1 MATVNRDHTK
11 LICDIG
17 ELSAIITDASD
28 LDAMLQRIVDTAAL
42 HMEAD
47 VCSVYLFDET
57 SKELVLRATRG
68 LLPSSVGNVRLRP
81 GEGLTGL
88 AFSEQRPI
96 CEGDAPSHPAYRY
109 FPGIGEEVYRSF
121 VAVPIL
127 RGRRPVG
134 AMTLQSK
141 LPGHFSAEDVQVFR
155 AITMQL
161 ATTIEM
167 ARLLLTLE
175 APPVSIT
182 PSTLPELR
190 FVRGQVGS
198 EGCAIGE
205 AVVIRQPSLSE
216 IRALMR
222 SATLELPDF
231 RRAVTTTEKQ
241 LEHLEELAGE
251 RLSDVTAVIFSAQLL
266 MLRDQSWLGAME
278 EQIAAG
284 TPPAEAVYSVVL
296 NYVELFDR
304 MDNAYMREKR
314 YDVMDVGRRLLANL
328 SGHRDA
334 ESRLEGRIAIAAE
347 LLPSEVL
354 KLGLEKVG
362 GIVLLSGGVTSHVAV
377 LARSLD
383 LPLIFVDEPR
393 LLDIPHGTRVVLDAR
408 QGNLYVSPAEEVEQ
422 RFREQEET
430 RDSALQMAAGMRE
443 QTHTADGARVYL
455 LANINLL
462 ADVEVARAYKAEGIG
477 LYRTEFPFMIR
488 NDLPSEEEQLRIY
501 RRLVEGMPG
510 REVTFRTLD
519 VGGDKVL
526 SYFDYAAEANPFLG
540 LRSIRFSLRHR
551 DVFLQQVRAILR
563 AAHDTQV
570 RIMFPMISSP
580 DELAEATAA
589 VDECRA
595 ALQRE
600 GMPACQQVQLGMM
613 LEVPSV
619 LEMMDELSARADF
632 FSIGTNDFVQYMLAV
647 DRTNVN
653 VADLYVPHHPAVLRG
668 LHRAISAALRH
679 GRDVSVC
686 GDMAHDPRFVRFLL
700 GIGVRKFS
708 MSARYLPRVQEA
720 IFATHIDDAQAFA
733 RRLLAEC
740 SVVGTTRVLEDG
752 QLHGPLDARRDGQ
765 QAEQKAEQKAGQQA
779 GQVARPID

>member
-1 MATVNRDHTK
+1 MASLNRDHAK

-28 LDAMLQRIVDTAAL
+28 LGAMLQKIVDTAAV

-47 VCSVYLFDET
+47 VCSVYLFDDAGQ
-57 SKELVLRATRG
+57 ELVLRATRG
-68 LLPSSVGNVRLRP
+68 LLPISVGNVRLRP

-88 AFSEQRPI
+88 AFSERRPI
-96 CEGDAPSHPAYRY
+96 SEADAPSHPSYRY
-109 FPGIGEEVYRSF
+109 FPGIGEENYRSF

-141 LPGHFSAEDVQVFR
+141 QVGHFSAEDVQVFR

-175 APPVSIT
+175 TPRASIAPA
-182 PSTLPELR
+182 STLPDLR
-190 FVRGQVGS
+190 FVPGQIGA
-198 EGCAIGE
+198 EGCAMGE
-205 AVVIRQPSLSE
+205 VVIIRQPSLAE
-216 IRALMR
+216 IRALMG
-222 SATLELPDF
+222 SVTLALPDF
-231 RRAVTTTEKQ
+231 RRAVATTEKQ
-241 LEHLEELAGE
+241 LEHLVTLAGE
-251 RLSDVTAVIFSAQLL
+251 RLSDVTSVIFSAQLL
-266 MLRDQSWLGAME
+266 MLRDQTWLGAME

-284 TPPAEAVYSVVL
+284 TPPAEAVYRVIL

-314 YDVMDVGRRLLANL
+314 YDVMDVGRRLLGNL
-328 SGHRDA
+328 SGHRNV

-347 LLPSEVL
+347 LLPSDVL

-393 LLDIPHGTRVVLDAR
+393 LLKIPDGTRVVLDAR
-408 QGNLYVSPAEEVEQ
+408 QGNLYVAPSAEVEQ
-422 RFREQEET
+422 RFREQEES
-430 RDSALQMAAGMRE
+430 RSSVHQLAEGMRE
-443 QTHTADGARVYL
+443 ETHTADGMRVYL

-462 ADVEVARAYKAEGIG
+462 ADVEVARLYKAEGIG

-510 REVTFRTLD
+510 REITFRTLD

-563 AAHDTQV
+563 ATHDIEV

-580 DELAEATAA
+580 DDLAAATDV

-595 ALQRE
+595 SLRRE
-600 GMPACQQVQLGMM
+600 GMPACQHVQLGMM

-619 LEMMDELSARADF
+619 LEMMDELSQCADF

-668 LHRAISAALRH
+668 LHRAIAGALRH

-708 MSARYLPRVQEA
+708 MSPRYLPRVQEA
-720 IFATHIDDAQAFA
+720 IFATRLGEAQSFA
-733 RRLLAEC
+733 QRLLSES
-740 SVVGTTRVLEDG
+740 SVLGTTRILEG
-752 QLHGPLDARRDGQ
+752 G
-765 QAEQKAEQKAGQQA
+765 
-779 GQVARPID
+779 

>member
-1 MATVNRDHTK
+1 
-11 LICDIG
+11 
-17 ELSAIITDASD
+17 
-28 LDAMLQRIVDTAAL
+28 IVDTAAG

-47 VCSVYLFDET
+47 VCSVYLFDEARQ
-57 SKELVLRATRG
+57 ELVLRATRG
-68 LLPSSVGNVRLRP
+68 LLPSAIGNVRLRP

-88 AFSEQRPI
+88 AFSERRPI
-96 CEGDAPSHPAYRY
+96 CEDDAPSNPHYRY
-109 FPGIGEEVYRSF
+109 FPGIGEESYRSF

-127 RGRRPVG
+127 RGRRPIG
-134 AMTLQSK
+134 AMTLQSQ
-141 LPGHFSAEDVQVFR
+141 LPGHFSPEDVQVFR

-167 ARLLLTLE
+167 ARLLLNQE
-175 APPVSIT
+175 APGTSIAPA
-182 PSTLPELR
+182 PSAPELR

-205 AVVIRQPSLSE
+205 VALIRQPSLAE
-216 IRALMR
+216 IRALIG
-222 SATLELPDF
+222 SATLALPDF
-231 RRAVTTTEKQ
+231 RRAVAATEKQ
-241 LEHLEELAGE
+241 LEHLEKLAGV
-251 RLSDVTAVIFSAQLL
+251 RLSEVTSVIFSAQLL

-278 EQIAAG
+278 EKIAAG
-284 TPPAEAVYSVVL
+284 AAPAEAVYRVIL
-296 NYVELFDR
+296 TYVELFDR

-314 YDVMDVGRRLLANL
+314 YDVMDVGRRLLINL
-328 SGHRDA
+328 SGHRHV

-347 LLPSEVL
+347 LLPSDVL

-393 LLDIPHGTRVVLDAR
+393 LLEIPDGTRVVLDAR
-408 QGNLYVSPAEEVEQ
+408 QGNLFVAPDQEVEQ
-422 RFREQEET
+422 RFREQEENRRSAPQAAESM
-430 RDSALQMAAGMRE
+430 RDT
-443 QTHTADGARVYL
+443 THTADGTRVYL

-477 LYRTEFPFMIR
+477 LYRTEFPFLIR
-488 NDLPSEEEQLRIY
+488 NDIPSEEEQLRIY

-526 SYFDYAAEANPFLG
+526 SYFDYAPEANPFLG

-563 AAHDTQV
+563 AAHDIEV

-580 DELAEATAA
+580 DELAAAAEA
-589 VDECRA
+589 VDECQA

-600 GMPACQQVQLGMM
+600 GIPACQRVHLGMM

-619 LEMMDELSARADF
+619 LEMMDELAQRAEF

-653 VADLYVPHHPAVLRG
+653 VADLYIPHHPAVLRG
-668 LHRAISAALRH
+668 LHRAVLGALRYD
-679 GRDVSVC
+679 RDVSVC

-720 IFATHIDDAQAFA
+720 IFATRLNEAQAFA
-733 RRLLAEC
+733 QRLLAES
-740 SVVGTTRVLEDG
+740 SVSGASRVLDG
-752 QLHGPLDARRDGQ
+752 
-765 QAEQKAEQKAGQQA
+765 E
-779 GQVARPID
+779 

>member
-1 MATVNRDHTK
+1 
-11 LICDIG
+11 
-17 ELSAIITDASD
+17 
-28 LDAMLQRIVDTAAL
+28 
-42 HMEAD
+42 MEAD
-47 VCSVYLFDET
+47 VCSVYLFDEARQ
-57 SKELVLRATRG
+57 ELVLRATRG
-68 LLPSSVGNVRLRP
+68 LLQSSVGNVRLRP

-88 AFSEQRPI
+88 AFSERRPI
-96 CEGDAPSHPAYRY
+96 SEGDAPSHPNYRY
-109 FPGIGEEVYRSF
+109 FPGIGEEIYRSL

-127 RGRRPVG
+127 RGRRPIG

-141 LPGHFSAEDVQVFR
+141 LADHFSADDVQVFR

-175 APPVSIT
+175 ATPTSLTPAPAPPD
-182 PSTLPELR
+182 LR

-198 EGCAIGE
+198 EGCALGE
-205 AVVIRQPSLSE
+205 VVRIRQPSLAE
-216 IRALMR
+216 IRALIG
-222 SATLELPDF
+222 SATLALPDF
-231 RRAVTTTEKQ
+231 RRAVDATEKQ
-241 LEHLEELAGE
+241 LEHLEKLAGQ
-251 RLSDVTAVIFSAQLL
+251 RLSDVTSVIFSAQLM

-284 TPPAEAVYSVVL
+284 TSTAEAVYRVIL

-347 LLPSEVL
+347 LLPSDVL
-354 KLGLEKVG
+354 KLGLEKIG

-383 LPLIFVDEPR
+383 LPLIFADEPR
-393 LLDIPHGTRVVLDAR
+393 LLEIPDGTRVVLDAR
-408 QGNLYVSPAEEVEQ
+408 QGNLYVAPSEDVEQ
-422 RFREQEET
+422 RFREQEEN
-430 RDSALQMAAGMRE
+430 RRSAPQLAEGMRE
-443 QTHTADGARVYL
+443 QTHTADGTRVYL

-462 ADVEVARAYKAEGIG
+462 ADVEVARSYKAEGIG

-510 REVTFRTLD
+510 REITFRTLD

-563 AAHDTQV
+563 AAHDIEV

-580 DELAEATAA
+580 DELGAASEVVAECLAS
-589 VDECRA
+589 
-595 ALQRE
+595 LQRQ
-600 GMPACQQVQLGMM
+600 GLPACQHVHLGMM

-619 LEMMDELSARADF
+619 LEMMDELARQAEF

-653 VADLYVPHHPAVLRG
+653 VADLYIPHHPAVLRG
-668 LHRAISAALRH
+668 LHRAIAAALRH

-720 IFATHIDDAQAFA
+720 IFATRLDEAQDFA
-733 RRLLAEC
+733 KRLLAEG
-740 SVVGTTRVLEDG
+740 SVLGTARILEG
-752 QLHGPLDARRDGQ
+752 G
-765 QAEQKAEQKAGQQA
+765 
-779 GQVARPID
+779 

>member
-1 MATVNRDHTK
+1 MATVNRDHAK

-28 LDAMLQRIVDTAAL
+28 LDAMLQKIVDTAAS
-42 HMEAD
+42 HMDAD
-47 VCSVYLFDET
+47 VCSVYLFDEAA
-57 SKELVLRATRG
+57 KQLVLRATRG
-68 LLPSSVGNVRLRP
+68 LLPTSVGNVRLRP

-88 AFSEQRPI
+88 AFSERRPI
-96 CEGDAPSHPAYRY
+96 SESDAPSHPNYRY
-109 FPGIGEEVYRSF
+109 FPGIGEESYRSF

-141 LPGHFSAEDVQVFR
+141 HAGHFSADDVQVFR
-155 AITMQL
+155 AITMQM

-167 ARLLLTLE
+167 ARLLLTLK
-175 APPVSIT
+175 APPASLT
-182 PSTLPELR
+182 PAPLPPELR
-190 FVRGQVGS
+190 YVRGQVGA
-198 EGCAIGE
+198 EGCALGE
-205 AVVIRQPSLSE
+205 AVLIRQPSLAE
-216 IRALMR
+216 IRALIGG
-222 SATLELPDF
+222 ATLALPDF
-231 RRAVTTTEKQ
+231 RRAVADTEKQ

-251 RLSDVTAVIFSAQLL
+251 RLSDVTSVIFSAQLM

-284 TPPAEAVYSVVL
+284 TPPAEAVYRVIL
-296 NYVELFDR
+296 NYVEIFDR

-314 YDVMDVGRRLLANL
+314 YDVMDVGRRLLGNL
-328 SGHRDA
+328 SGHRVVQ
-334 ESRLEGRIAIAAE
+334 SPLEGRIAIAAE

-383 LPLIFVDEPR
+383 LPLIFVDDPR
-393 LLDIPHGTRVVLDAR
+393 LLQIPDGTRMVLDAR
-408 QGNLYVSPAEEVEQ
+408 TGNLLVAPSEEVEQ
-422 RFREQEET
+422 RFREQEEN
-430 RDSALQMAAGMRE
+430 RRSAPQLADGMRE
-443 QTHTADGARVYL
+443 ETHTADGTRVYL

-462 ADVEVARAYKAEGIG
+462 ADVEVARSYKAEGIG
-477 LYRTEFPFMIR
+477 LYRTEFPFLIR

-510 REVTFRTLD
+510 REITFRTLD

-563 AAHDTQV
+563 AAHGIKV

-580 DELAEATAA
+580 DELAQAADA
-589 VDECRA
+589 VDECQASLRH
-595 ALQRE
+595 E
-600 GMPACQQVQLGMM
+600 GLPVCEQVQLGMM

-619 LEMMDELSARADF
+619 LELMDELAQRAEF

-653 VADLYVPHHPAVLRG
+653 VADLYIPHHPAVLRG
-668 LHRAISAALRH
+668 LQRAVAGALRH

-708 MSARYLPRVQEA
+708 MSARYLPRIQEA
-720 IFATHIDDAQAFA
+720 IFATRIEEAQAFA
-733 RRLLAEC
+733 RRLLAE
-740 SVVGTTRVLEDG
+740 SSASGTARVLEEG
-752 QLHGPLDARRDGQ
+752 
-765 QAEQKAEQKAGQQA
+765 
-779 GQVARPID
+779 

>member
-1 MATVNRDHTK
+1 MGTINRDHAK

-28 LDAMLQRIVDTAAL
+28 LDAMLQKIVDTAAG

-47 VCSVYLFDET
+47 VCSVYLFDEN

-68 LLPSSVGNVRLRP
+68 LLPSSIGTVRLRP

-88 AFSEQRPI
+88 AFSERRPI
-96 CEGDAPSHPAYRY
+96 CEGDAPSHPNYRF

-141 LPGHFSAEDVQVFR
+141 HPGHFSGDDVQVFR

-175 APPVSIT
+175 APPHLVT
-182 PSTLPELR
+182 PAPTDPELT
-190 FVRGQVGS
+190 FVHGQIGA
-198 EGCAIGE
+198 EGLAIGE
-205 AVVIRQPSLSE
+205 AVLIRQPSLAE
-216 IRALMR
+216 IRALVGSTAMD
-222 SATLELPDF
+222 LPAF
-231 RRAVTTTEKQ
+231 RRAVAATEKQ
-241 LEHLEELAGE
+241 IEHLEKLAGE
-251 RLSDVTAVIFSAQLL
+251 KLSDVTAVIFSAQLL
-266 MLRDQSWLGAME
+266 ILHDQSWLGAME
-278 EQIAAG
+278 DQISAG
-284 TPPAEAVYSVVL
+284 APPAEAVYRVIL

-328 SGHRDA
+328 SGHRNV
-334 ESRLEGRIAIAAE
+334 ESRLEGRVAIAAE
-347 LLPSEVL
+347 LLPSDVL
-354 KLGLEKVG
+354 KLGLEKVA

-377 LARSLD
+377 LARSLE
-383 LPLIFVDEPR
+383 LPLLFVDEPR
-393 LLDIPHGTRVVLDAR
+393 LLDIPEGTRLVLDAR
-408 QGNLYVSPAEEVEQ
+408 QGNLFVSPSEDVER

-430 RDSALQMAAGMRE
+430 RRSAAQLSEGMRE
-443 QTHTADGARVYL
+443 ETYTADGERVLL

-462 ADVEVARAYKAEGIG
+462 ADVEVARSYKAEGIG

-501 RRLVEGMPG
+501 RHLIEGMPG
-510 REVTFRTLD
+510 REITFRTLD

-526 SYFDYAAEANPFLG
+526 SYFDYGAEANPFLG

-563 AAHDTQV
+563 ATHDTRV

-580 DELAEATAA
+580 DELTSATQA
-589 VDECRA
+589 VEECRA
-595 ALQRE
+595 ALRSE
-600 GMPACQQVQLGMM
+600 GTPACEQVELGMM

-619 LEMMDELSARADF
+619 LEMMDELASKADF

-647 DRTNVN
+647 DRTNVH

-668 LHRAISAALRH
+668 LHRSITAALRH

-700 GIGVRKFS
+700 GIGVRKLS
-708 MSARYLPRVQEA
+708 MSARYMPRVQQA
-720 IFATHIDDAQAFA
+720 IFATRLDEAQDFA
-733 RRLLAEC
+733 RRLLAE
-740 SVVGTTRVLEDG
+740 STVSGTTRILDG
-752 QLHGPLDARRDGQ
+752 C
-765 QAEQKAEQKAGQQA
+765 
-779 GQVARPID
+779 

>member
-1 MATVNRDHTK
+1 MATVNRDHAK

-28 LDAMLQRIVDTAAL
+28 LDAMLQRIVDTAAS

-47 VCSVYLFDET
+47 VCSVYLFDEARQ
-57 SKELVLRATRG
+57 ELVLRATRG
-68 LLPSSVGNVRLRP
+68 LLQSSVGNVRLRP

-88 AFSEQRPI
+88 AFSERRPI
-96 CEGDAPSHPAYRY
+96 SEGDAPSHPNYRY
-109 FPGIGEEVYRSF
+109 FPGIGEEIYRSL

-127 RGRRPVG
+127 RGRRPIG

-141 LPGHFSAEDVQVFR
+141 LADHFSADDVQVFR

-175 APPVSIT
+175 ATPTSLTPAPAPPD
-182 PSTLPELR
+182 LR

-198 EGCAIGE
+198 EGCALGE
-205 AVVIRQPSLSE
+205 VVRIRQPSLAE
-216 IRALMR
+216 IRALIG
-222 SATLELPDF
+222 SATLALPDF
-231 RRAVTTTEKQ
+231 RRAVDATEKQ
-241 LEHLEELAGE
+241 LEHLEKLAGQ
-251 RLSDVTAVIFSAQLL
+251 RLSDVTSVIFSAQLM

-284 TPPAEAVYSVVL
+284 TSTAEAVYRVIL

-347 LLPSEVL
+347 LLPSDVL
-354 KLGLEKVG
+354 KLGLEKIG

-383 LPLIFVDEPR
+383 LPLIFADEPR
-393 LLDIPHGTRVVLDAR
+393 LLEIPDGTRVVLDAR
-408 QGNLYVSPAEEVEQ
+408 QGNLYVAPSEDVEQ
-422 RFREQEET
+422 RFREQEEN
-430 RDSALQMAAGMRE
+430 RRSAPQLAEGMRE
-443 QTHTADGARVYL
+443 QTHTADGTRVYL

-462 ADVEVARAYKAEGIG
+462 ADVEVARSYKAEGIG

-510 REVTFRTLD
+510 REITFRTLD

-563 AAHDTQV
+563 AAHDIEV

-580 DELAEATAA
+580 DELGAASEVVAECLAS
-589 VDECRA
+589 
-595 ALQRE
+595 LQRQ
-600 GMPACQQVQLGMM
+600 GLPACQHVHLGMM

-619 LEMMDELSARADF
+619 LEMMDELARQAEF

-653 VADLYVPHHPAVLRG
+653 VADLYIPHHPAVLRG
-668 LHRAISAALRH
+668 LHRAIAAALRH

-720 IFATHIDDAQAFA
+720 IFATRLDEAQDFA
-733 RRLLAEC
+733 KRLLAEG
-740 SVVGTTRVLEDG
+740 SVLGTARILENG
-752 QLHGPLDARRDGQ
+752 
-765 QAEQKAEQKAGQQA
+765 
-779 GQVARPID
+779 

>member
-1 MATVNRDHTK
+1 MATINRDHAK
-11 LICDIG
+11 LIYDIG

-28 LDAMLQRIVDTAAL
+28 LDAMLQKIVDTAAA

-47 VCSVYLFDET
+47 VCSVYLFDEVA
-57 SKELVLRATRG
+57 KQLVLRATRG
-68 LLPSSVGNVRLRP
+68 LLPGSVGNVRLRP

-88 AFSEQRPI
+88 AFSERRPI
-96 CEGDAPSHPAYRY
+96 CEADAPSNPNFRF
-109 FPGIGEEVYRSF
+109 FPDIGEESYHSF

-134 AMTLQSK
+134 AMTLQSRHA
-141 LPGHFSAEDVQVFR
+141 GHFSTEDVQVFR

-175 APPVSIT
+175 APPQAIT
-182 PSTLPELR
+182 PAPRVSELR
-190 FVRGQVGS
+190 FVHGQVGA
-198 EGCAIGE
+198 EGCALGE
-205 AVVIRQPSLSE
+205 VIRIRQPSLEE
-216 IRALMR
+216 IRALM
-222 SATLELPDF
+222 SGACLELSDF
-231 RRAVTTTEKQ
+231 KRAVAATEKQ
-241 LEHLEELAGE
+241 LEHLEKLAGE
-251 RLSDVTAVIFSAQLL
+251 RLTEMTAVIFSAQLL
-266 MLRDQSWLGAME
+266 MLRDQSWLRSME
-278 EQIAAG
+278 DQIAEG
-284 TPPAEAVYSVVL
+284 TSPAEAVYRVIL
-296 NYVELFDR
+296 NYVGLFDR

-328 SGHRDA
+328 SGHRA
-334 ESRLEGRIAIAAE
+334 SQSMLEGKIAIAAE
-347 LLPSEVL
+347 LLPSDVL
-354 KLGLEKVG
+354 RLGLERVG

-377 LARSLD
+377 LSRSLD

-393 LLDIPHGTRVVLDAR
+393 LLEIPDGTRVVLDAR
-408 QGNLYVSPAEEVEQ
+408 QGNLFVAPTAKVEQ
-422 RFREQEET
+422 RFREQEEN
-430 RDSALQMAAGMRE
+430 RRSALQMAEGMRE
-443 QTHTADGARVYL
+443 QTFTACGTRVVL

-462 ADVEVARAYKAEGIG
+462 ADVDVARSYKAEGIG

-488 NDLPSEEEQLRIY
+488 NDFPSEEEQLRIY
-501 RRLVEGMPG
+501 RRMVELMPG

-526 SYFDYAAEANPFLG
+526 SYFDYGAEANPFLG

-563 AAHDTQV
+563 ATHDTKV

-580 DELAEATAA
+580 DELSEAAKA
-589 VDECRA
+589 VEECRLSLRA
-595 ALQRE
+595 ER
-600 GMPACQQVQLGMM
+600 MPACEEVELGMM

-619 LEMMDELSARADF
+619 LEMMDDLAQRAHF

-647 DRTNVN
+647 DRTNVH

-668 LHRAISAALRH
+668 LSRAITGALRH

-720 IFATHIDDAQAFA
+720 IFGIHLDEAQAFA
-733 RRLLAEC
+733 KRLLAE
-740 SVVGTTRVLEDG
+740 STVAGATRVLEG
-752 QLHGPLDARRDGQ
+752 
-765 QAEQKAEQKAGQQA
+765 K
-779 GQVARPID
+779 

>member
-1 MATVNRDHTK
+1 MPTINRDHAK

-28 LDAMLQRIVDTAAL
+28 LDAMLQKIVDTAAR

-47 VCSVYLFDET
+47 ICSVYLFDEARH
-57 SKELVLRATRG
+57 ELVLRSTHG

-96 CEGDAPSHPAYRY
+96 CEGDAPSHPNYRY
-109 FPGIGEEVYRSF
+109 FPGIGEENYRSF

-141 LPGHFSAEDVQVFR
+141 ISGHFSPEDVQVFR

-175 APPVSIT
+175 APAGSST
-182 PSTLPELR
+182 PALALPELR
-190 FVRGQVGS
+190 FVRGQIGS

-205 AVVIRQPSLSE
+205 AVLIRQPSLAE
-216 IRALMR
+216 IRALMG
-222 SATLELPDF
+222 SATLTLPDF
-231 RRAVTTTEKQ
+231 RRAVADTEKQ
-241 LEHLEELAGE
+241 LEHLEVLAGE

-278 EQIAAG
+278 EQIRDG
-284 TPPAEAVYSVVL
+284 KEPAEAVYRVIL

-304 MDNAYMREKR
+304 MDNSYMREKR

-328 SGHRDA
+328 SGHRHV
-334 ESRLEGRIAIAAE
+334 ESRLEGRVAIAAE
-347 LLPSEVL
+347 LLPSDVL
-354 KLGLEKVG
+354 KLGLEKVS

-383 LPLIFVDEPR
+383 LPLLFVDEPR
-393 LLDIPHGTRVVLDAR
+393 LLDIPDGTRVVLDAR
-408 QGNLYVSPAEEVEQ
+408 QGNLYVAPGEEVEV
-422 RFREQEET
+422 RFREQEEA
-430 RDSALQMAAGMRE
+430 RGSAVQSAEGMRE
-443 QTHTADGARVYL
+443 QTHTADGTRVYL

-462 ADVEVARAYKAEGIG
+462 ADVEVARSYKAEGIG

-563 AAHDTQV
+563 AARDIQV

-580 DELAEATAA
+580 DDLDQAAAA
-589 VDECRA
+589 VDECQASLR
-595 ALQRE
+595 RE
-600 GMPACQQVQLGMM
+600 GIPACEHVKLGMM

-619 LEMMDELSARADF
+619 LELMDELALRADF

-653 VADLYVPHHPAVLRG
+653 VADLYIPHHPAVLRG
-668 LHRAISAALRH
+668 LHRAVTAALRH

-720 IFATHIDDAQAFA
+720 IFATRLDEAQDFA
-733 RRLLAEC
+733 KRLLAEG
-740 SVVGTTRVLEDG
+740 SVLGTNRILENG
-752 QLHGPLDARRDGQ
+752 
-765 QAEQKAEQKAGQQA
+765 
-779 GQVARPID
+779 

>member
-1 MATVNRDHTK
+1 MATINRDHAK

-28 LDAMLQRIVDTAAL
+28 LDAMLQKIVDTAAA

-47 VCSVYLFDET
+47 VCSVYLFDENA
-57 SKELVLRATRG
+57 KQLVLRATRG

-88 AFSEQRPI
+88 AFSERRPV
-96 CEGDAPSHPAYRY
+96 CDADAPSNPNFRF
-109 FPGIGEEVYRSF
+109 FPGIGEEVYHSF

-141 LPGHFSAEDVQVFR
+141 QPAHFSAEDVQVFR

-167 ARLLLTLE
+167 VRLLLTLE
-175 APPVSIT
+175 APPQSVTPAPVVS
-182 PSTLPELR
+182 LR
-190 FVRGQVGS
+190 FVHGQVGA
-198 EGCAIGE
+198 EGCALGE
-205 AVVIRQPSLSE
+205 VIRIRQPSLEE
-216 IRALMR
+216 IRALMSR
-222 SATLELPDF
+222 AQLDLPDF
-231 RRAVTTTEKQ
+231 RRAVATTEKQ
-241 LEHLEELAGE
+241 LENLEKLAGE
-251 RLSDVTAVIFSAQLL
+251 RLTEMTAVIFSAQLL

-284 TPPAEAVYSVVL
+284 TSPAEAVYRVIL

-314 YDVMDVGRRLLANL
+314 YDVMDVGRRLLINL

-334 ESRLEGRIAIAAE
+334 QSSLEGKIAIAAE
-347 LLPSEVL
+347 LLPSDIL
-354 KLGLEKVG
+354 KLGLEKVA

-393 LLDIPHGTRVVLDAR
+393 LLEIPDGTRVVLDAR
-408 QGNLYVSPAEEVEQ
+408 QGNLFVAPTAKVEQ
-422 RFREQEET
+422 RFREQEEN
-430 RDSALQMAAGMRE
+430 RSSALQMAERMRE
-443 QTHTADGARVYL
+443 QTFTACGERVVL

-462 ADVEVARAYKAEGIG
+462 ADVEVARSYKAEGIG

-488 NDLPSEEEQLRIY
+488 NDFPSEEEQLRIY
-501 RRLVEGMPG
+501 RRMVEMMPG
-510 REVTFRTLD
+510 REITFRTLD

-526 SYFDYAAEANPFLG
+526 SYFDYGAEANPFLG

-563 AAHDTQV
+563 AAHDTKI

-580 DELAEATAA
+580 DELAEATNA
-589 VDECRA
+589 VEECQA
-595 ALQRE
+595 SLRE
-600 GMPACQQVQLGMM
+600 DGMPACQQVELGMM

-619 LEMMDELSARADF
+619 LEMMDDLAERADF

-647 DRTNVN
+647 DRTNVH

-668 LHRAISAALRH
+668 LYRAITGALRH
-679 GRDVSVC
+679 GREVSVC

-720 IFATHIDDAQAFA
+720 IFGIRLDEAQAFA
-733 RRLLAEC
+733 KRLLAE
-740 SVVGTTRVLEDG
+740 STVSGSTRVLDG
-752 QLHGPLDARRDGQ
+752 
-765 QAEQKAEQKAGQQA
+765 K
-779 GQVARPID
+779 

>member
-1 MATVNRDHTK
+1 
-11 LICDIG
+11 
-17 ELSAIITDASD
+17 
-28 LDAMLQRIVDTAAL
+28 
-42 HMEAD
+42 
-47 VCSVYLFDET
+47 
-57 SKELVLRATRG
+57 
-68 LLPSSVGNVRLRP
+68 
-81 GEGLTGL
+81 
-88 AFSEQRPI
+88 
-96 CEGDAPSHPAYRY
+96 
-109 FPGIGEEVYRSF
+109 
-121 VAVPIL
+121 
-127 RGRRPVG
+127 
-134 AMTLQSK
+134 MTLQSK
-141 LPGHFSAEDVQVFR
+141 QAGHFSAEDVQVFR

-175 APPVSIT
+175 APRASST
-182 PSTLPELR
+182 PAAALPDLC
-190 FVRGQVGS
+190 FVPGQVGA
-198 EGCAIGE
+198 EGCAMGE
-205 AVVIRQPSLSE
+205 VVLIRQPSLAE
-216 IRALMR
+216 IRALMG
-222 SATLELPDF
+222 SVTLALPDF
-231 RRAVTTTEKQ
+231 RRAVATTEKQ
-241 LEHLEELAGE
+241 LEHLETLAGE
-251 RLSDVTAVIFSAQLL
+251 RLSDVTSVIFSAQLL
-266 MLRDQSWLGAME
+266 MLRDQTWLGAME

-284 TPPAEAVYSVVL
+284 TSPAEAVYRVIL

-314 YDVMDVGRRLLANL
+314 YDVMDVGRRLLGNL
-328 SGHRDA
+328 SGHRNV
-334 ESRLEGRIAIAAE
+334 ESRIEGRIAIAAE
-347 LLPSEVL
+347 LLPSDVL

-393 LLDIPHGTRVVLDAR
+393 LLKIPDGTRVVLDAR
-408 QGNLYVSPAEEVEQ
+408 QGNLYVAPSAEVEQ
-422 RFREQEET
+422 RFREQEES
-430 RDSALQMAAGMRE
+430 RRSVHQLADGMRE
-443 QTHTADGARVYL
+443 ETHTADGTRVHL

-462 ADVEVARAYKAEGIG
+462 ADVEVARSYKAEGIG

-510 REVTFRTLD
+510 REITFRTLD

-563 AAHDTQV
+563 AAHDIEV

-580 DELAEATAA
+580 DDLAAAADA

-595 ALQRE
+595 SLRRE
-600 GMPACQQVQLGMM
+600 GMPACQHVQLGMM

-619 LEMMDELSARADF
+619 LEMMDELSQCADF

-668 LHRAISAALRH
+668 LHRAIAGALRY

-708 MSARYLPRVQEA
+708 MSPRYLPRVQEA
-720 IFATHIDDAQAFA
+720 IFATRLEEAQSFA
-733 RRLLAEC
+733 QRLLAES
-740 SVVGTTRVLEDG
+740 SVLGTTRILEG
-752 QLHGPLDARRDGQ
+752 G
-765 QAEQKAEQKAGQQA
+765 
-779 GQVARPID
+779 

>member
-1 MATVNRDHTK
+1 MATINRDHAK

-28 LDAMLQRIVDTAAL
+28 LDAMLQKIVDTAAG

-47 VCSVYLFDET
+47 VCSVYLFDEAC
-57 SKELVLRATRG
+57 KELVLRATRG

-96 CEGDAPSHPAYRY
+96 CEADAPSHPAYRY

-141 LPGHFSAEDVQVFR
+141 QPDHFSAEDVQVFR

-175 APPVSIT
+175 APAASIAPT
-182 PSTLPELR
+182 PGLSDLR
-190 FVRGQVGS
+190 FVHGQVGA
-198 EGCAIGE
+198 EGVALGE
-205 AVVIRQPSLSE
+205 VVLIRQPSLAE
-216 IRALMR
+216 IRALIG
-222 SATLELPDF
+222 SVTLELPDF
-231 RRAVTTTEKQ
+231 RRAVDATEKQ
-241 LEHLEELAGE
+241 LEHLEKLAGE
-251 RLSDVTAVIFSAQLL
+251 RLSDVTAVIFSAQLM

-284 TPPAEAVYSVVL
+284 TPPAEAVYRVLL

-328 SGHRDA
+328 SGHRA
-334 ESRLEGRIAIAAE
+334 VESRIEGRIAIAAE
-347 LLPSEVL
+347 LLPSDVL

-393 LLDIPHGTRVVLDAR
+393 LLAIPDGTRVVLDAR
-408 QGNLYVSPAEEVEQ
+408 QGNLFVAPDEEVEQ
-422 RFREQEET
+422 HFREQE
-430 RDSALQMAAGMRE
+430 DSRRSAPQSAEGMRE
-443 QTHTADGARVYL
+443 KTHTADGTRVRL

-551 DVFLQQVRAILR
+551 DVFLQQIRAILR
-563 AAHDTQV
+563 AAHDAKV

-580 DELAEATAA
+580 DELAAATDA

-595 ALQRE
+595 ALLRE
-600 GMPACQQVQLGMM
+600 GMPACQHVQLGMM

-619 LEMMDELSARADF
+619 LEMMDELARRADF

-653 VADLYVPHHPAVLRG
+653 VADLYIPHHPAVLRG
-668 LHRAISAALRH
+668 LHRAITAALRH

-720 IFATHIDDAQAFA
+720 IFSTVLEEAQGFA
-733 RRLLAEC
+733 KRLLAES
-740 SVVGTTRVLEDG
+740 SVSGATRVLE
-752 QLHGPLDARRDGQ
+752 
-765 QAEQKAEQKAGQQA
+765 AG
-779 GQVARPID
+779 

>member
-1 MATVNRDHTK
+1 MASLNRDHAK

-28 LDAMLQRIVDTAAL
+28 LGAMLQKIVDTAAV

-47 VCSVYLFDET
+47 VCSVYLFDDAGQ
-57 SKELVLRATRG
+57 ELVLRATRG
-68 LLPSSVGNVRLRP
+68 LLPISVGNVRLRP

-88 AFSEQRPI
+88 AFSERRPI
-96 CEGDAPSHPAYRY
+96 SEADAPSHPNYRY
-109 FPGIGEEVYRSF
+109 FPGIGEENYRSF

-141 LPGHFSAEDVQVFR
+141 QAGHFSAEDVQVFR

-175 APPVSIT
+175 APRASST
-182 PSTLPELR
+182 PAAALPDLC
-190 FVRGQVGS
+190 FVPGQVGA
-198 EGCAIGE
+198 EGCAMGE
-205 AVVIRQPSLSE
+205 VVLIRQPSLAE
-216 IRALMR
+216 IRALMG
-222 SATLELPDF
+222 SVTLALPDF
-231 RRAVTTTEKQ
+231 RRAVATTEKQ
-241 LEHLEELAGE
+241 LEHLETLAGE
-251 RLSDVTAVIFSAQLL
+251 RLSDVTSVIFSAQLL
-266 MLRDQSWLGAME
+266 MLRDQTWLGAME

-284 TPPAEAVYSVVL
+284 TSPAEAVYRVIL

-314 YDVMDVGRRLLANL
+314 YDVMDVGRRLLGNL
-328 SGHRDA
+328 SGHRNV
-334 ESRLEGRIAIAAE
+334 ESRIEGRIAIAAE
-347 LLPSEVL
+347 LLPSDVL

-393 LLDIPHGTRVVLDAR
+393 LLKIPDGTRVVLDAR
-408 QGNLYVSPAEEVEQ
+408 QGNLYVAPSAEVEQ
-422 RFREQEET
+422 RFREQEES
-430 RDSALQMAAGMRE
+430 RRSVHQLADGMRE
-443 QTHTADGARVYL
+443 ETHTADGTRVHL

-462 ADVEVARAYKAEGIG
+462 ADVEVARLYKAEGIG

-510 REVTFRTLD
+510 REITFRTLD

-563 AAHDTQV
+563 AAHDIEV

-580 DELAEATAA
+580 DDLAAAADA

-595 ALQRE
+595 SLRRE
-600 GMPACQQVQLGMM
+600 GMPACQHVQLGMM

-619 LEMMDELSARADF
+619 LEMMDELSQCADF

-668 LHRAISAALRH
+668 LHRAIAGALRY

-708 MSARYLPRVQEA
+708 MSPRYLPRVQEA
-720 IFATHIDDAQAFA
+720 IFATRLEEAQSFA
-733 RRLLAEC
+733 QRLLAES
-740 SVVGTTRVLEDG
+740 SVLGTTRILEG
-752 QLHGPLDARRDGQ
+752 G
-765 QAEQKAEQKAGQQA
+765 
-779 GQVARPID
+779 

>member
-1 MATVNRDHTK
+1 MAIVNRDHAK

-17 ELSAIITDASD
+17 ELAAIITDASD
-28 LDAMLQRIVDTAAL
+28 LDAMLRKIVDTAAR

-47 VCSVYLFDET
+47 VCSVYLYDEAGQ
-57 SKELVLRATRG
+57 ELVLRATHG
-68 LLPSSVGNVRLRP
+68 LLPSSVGKVRLRP

-88 AFSEQRPI
+88 AFSEHRPI
-96 CEGDAPSHPAYRY
+96 CEADAPSHPNYRY
-109 FPGIGEEVYRSF
+109 FPGIGEENFRSF

-141 LPGHFSAEDVQVFR
+141 QPDHFSPEDVQVFR

-167 ARLLLTLE
+167 ARQLLTVEASPAALAPALALPDLLL
-175 APPVSIT
+175 VH
-182 PSTLPELR
+182 
-190 FVRGQVGS
+190 GQVGA
-198 EGCAIGE
+198 EGYAAGE
-205 AVVIRQPSLSE
+205 AVLIRRPSLAE
-216 IRALMR
+216 IRALIG
-222 SATLELPDF
+222 SAALALPDF
-231 RRAVTTTEKQ
+231 RRAVAATEQQ
-241 LEHLEELAGE
+241 LEHLEKLAGE

-278 EQIAAG
+278 EQITAG
-284 TPPAEAVYSVVL
+284 TGTAEAVYRVILS
-296 NYVELFDR
+296 YVELFDR

-328 SGHRDA
+328 SGHRDV
-334 ESRLEGRIAIAAE
+334 ESLREGRIAIAAE
-347 LLPSEVL
+347 LLPSEIL

-377 LARSLD
+377 LARSLN
-383 LPLIFVDEPR
+383 LPLILVDEPR
-393 LLDIPHGTRVVLDAR
+393 LLGIPDGTRVILDAS
-408 QGNLYVSPAEEVEQ
+408 QGNLFVAPSEEIEQ
-422 RFREQEET
+422 RFREQEEN
-430 RDSALQMAAGMRE
+430 RRAAPQLAESMRE
-443 QTHTADGARVYL
+443 ETRTADGTRVYL

-488 NDLPSEEEQLRIY
+488 NDLPSEEEQLSIY

-510 REVTFRTLD
+510 REITFRTLD

-540 LRSIRFSLRHR
+540 LRSTRFSLRHR
-551 DVFLQQVRAILR
+551 DVFLQQLRAILR
-563 AAHDTQV
+563 AAHDIEV

-580 DELAEATAA
+580 DDLGAA
-589 VDECRA
+589 AGAVEECRA
-595 ALQRE
+595 ALRLQ
-600 GMPACQQVQLGMM
+600 GTPACERVRLGMM

-619 LEMMDELSARADF
+619 LELMDELAKRAEF

-647 DRTNVN
+647 DRTNAN
-653 VADLYVPHHPAVLRG
+653 VADLYIPHHPAVLRG
-668 LHRAISAALRH
+668 LHRAIAAAVH
-679 GRDVSVC
+679 HDRDVSVC
-686 GDMAHDPRFVRFLL
+686 GDMAHDPRCVRFLL

-720 IFATHIDDAQAFA
+720 IYATRLDEAEVFA
-733 RRLLAEC
+733 RRLLAES
-740 SVVGTTRVLEDG
+740 SVAGAARVLEG
-752 QLHGPLDARRDGQ
+752 
-765 QAEQKAEQKAGQQA
+765 
-779 GQVARPID
+779 V